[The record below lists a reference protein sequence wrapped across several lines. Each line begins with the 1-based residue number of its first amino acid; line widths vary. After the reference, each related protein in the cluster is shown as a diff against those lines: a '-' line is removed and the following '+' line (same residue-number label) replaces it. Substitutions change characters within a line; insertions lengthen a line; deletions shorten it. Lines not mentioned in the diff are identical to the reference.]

1 MINRILDILTREE
14 KILTDLVL
22 MTEYQNRALVEYKTS
37 NIPEI
42 IFKQDYLLGQL
53 SKIEQERIELF
64 IEIFKISRVEAV
76 NLKLSMIENKLKGDS
91 KVKVHSL
98 RTSISK
104 LNNKLIQLNNEN
116 RILANRG
123 KQSINNIIRTLNQNN
138 NAVFNVKI

>member
-1 MINRILDILTREE
+1 MVNKFLDILTREE
-14 KILTDLVL
+14 KVLSDLVL
-22 MTEYQNRALVEYKTS
+22 ITEYQNRALVEYKTS

-42 IFKQDYLLGQL
+42 ITKQDNLLGQL
-53 SKIEQERIELF
+53 SKMEQERIDLFMEL
-64 IEIFKISRVEAV
+64 FKISRKEAV
-76 NLKLSMIENKLKGDS
+76 NLKLSMIENKMKGDNKE
-91 KVKVHSL
+91 KVKAL
-98 RTSISK
+98 RTSIAK

>member
-22 MTEYQNRALVEYKTS
+22 ITEYQNRALVEYKTS

-42 IFKQDYLLGQL
+42 IFKQDNLLGQL

-91 KVKVHSL
+91 KTKVNSL
-98 RTSISK
+98 RTSIAK